1 MLPLTWPQNGF
12 WKGRSEMGNRTEMHS
27 AAKTI
32 FKIAVLPGVGIGP
45 EVMEAAQSVLAAV
58 SKKFKLHFEFS
69 HGLIGGAALDAEDTP
84 LPEDTLK
91 LCRSSDAV
99 LLGSVGGPKWDT
111 LPPEK
116 RPERG
121 GLLALRKQLN
131 LFANLRPVRVYPEI
145 AHLSPLNSQRIESGV
160 DLLTVRELSGGIYFG
175 EPKQKE
181 NDYGLDTMYYR
192 KDTIHRVAEVA
203 FEAARGR
210 RKQLTSVD
218 KANVLYSSLL
228 WREVV
233 EEMAGDYPDV
243 ELTHMYVDNAAM
255 QLILNPAQFDV
266 ILTGNL
272 FGDILSDESAALP
285 GSLGVLPSA
294 SLGDSVHLFEPAGGS
309 APDLAGLDKANP
321 VAQILSMALMCEYG
335 LQLPEAAGA
344 IRAAVE
350 KSFRA
355 GVYTADML
363 SATDTQ
369 PAGTGEVAQAVAE
382 YISTI

>member
-1 MLPLTWPQNGF
+1 
-12 WKGRSEMGNRTEMHS
+12 MGYR
-27 AAKTI
+27 
-32 FKIAVLPGVGIGP
+32 IAVLPGDGIGP
-45 EVMEAAQSVLAAV
+45 EVMEAAKTVLSAV
-58 SKKFKLHFEFS
+58 SRRYEIEFAYEE
-69 HGLIGGAALDAEDTP
+69 GLIGGAALDARDTP
-84 LPEDTLK
+84 LPEETLE
-91 LCRSSDAV
+91 LCRRSDAV

-121 GLLALRKQLN
+121 GLLALRKQLK

-145 AHLSPLNSQRIESGV
+145 AHLSPLNSRRIENGV

-192 KDTIHRVAEVA
+192 RETIRRVAEVA

-210 RKQLTSVD
+210 RKRLTSVD

-243 ELTHMYVDNAAM
+243 ELNHMYVDNAAM

-294 SLGDSVHLFEPAGGS
+294 SLGDTVHLFEPAGGS
-309 APDLAGLDKANP
+309 APDIAGLGKANP
-321 VAQILSMALMCEYG
+321 VAQILSAAMMCEYG
-335 LQLPEAAGA
+335 LRQPEAADA

-355 GVYTADML
+355 GVCTADML
-363 SATDTQ
+363 SAEDGQ
-369 PAGTGEVAQAVAE
+369 PAATGEVAETVAAF
-382 YISTI
+382 INSI

>member
-1 MLPLTWPQNGF
+1 
-12 WKGRSEMGNRTEMHS
+12 MGNKTEMHS
-27 AAKTI
+27 AAKTS
-32 FKIAVLPGVGIGP
+32 FKIAVLPGDGIGP

-121 GLLALRKQLN
+121 GLLALRKELN
-131 LFANLRPVRVYPEI
+131 LFANLRPVRVYPSI
-145 AHLSPLNSQRIESGV
+145 SHLSPLNNRRLENGV

-175 EPKQKE
+175 EPKEKG
-181 NDYGLDTMYYR
+181 DTSGLDTMYYN
-192 KDTIHRVAEVA
+192 KQTISRVARLA
-203 FEAARGR
+203 FEAAGR
-210 RKQLTSVD
+210 RRNKLTSVD

-228 WREVV
+228 WRETV
-233 EEMAGDYPDV
+233 EEIAPEYPEV
-243 ELTHMYVDNAAM
+243 ELDHMYVDNAAM
-255 QLILNPAQFDV
+255 QMIVNPGQFDV

-321 VAQILSMALMCEYG
+321 VAQILSAAMMCEYG
-335 LQLPEAAGA
+335 LGLPDAAAAIRNAVEQSFTDGICTADLLSGSDSPAAGTTQVSEA
-344 IRAAVE
+344 I
-350 KSFRA
+350 A
-355 GVYTADML
+355 G
-363 SATDTQ
+363 
-369 PAGTGEVAQAVAE
+369 
-382 YISTI
+382 YII